1 MRKRTFR
8 LSKNVLGKNPWVI
21 ERVVGGM
28 SKRRGEVQGKGN
40 DPQQSTYLA
49 PSHTPC
55 LNAPTIIPLSLP
67 VLLTALQLAAS
78 RRCLQARSGVEQCEP
93 PTEMHRYSPSSAGG
107 IVSAPAGREG
117 SQQVLH
123 PEQTT
128 QEARPVSVRDG
139 DAESRA
145 ECELWHGESS

>member
-1 MRKRTFR
+1 MGLEGRWGRESRPPSLYSRTI
-8 LSKNVLGKNPWVI
+8 LSKALILVL
-21 ERVVGGM
+21 R
-28 SKRRGEVQGKGN
+28 
-40 DPQQSTYLA
+40 
-49 PSHTPC
+49 
-55 LNAPTIIPLSLP
+55 LNAPKIIPLSLP
-67 VLLTALQLAAS
+67 ALLTALQLAAS

-93 PTEMHRYSPSSAGG
+93 PTEIHRYSPSSAGG
-107 IVSAPAGREG
+107 IVSAPTGREG

-128 QEARPVSVRDG
+128 QEARPASVRAG

>member
-8 LSKNVLGKNPWVI
+8 LSKNVLGKNPWII

-28 SKRRGEVQGKGN
+28 SKRRGEVQGKG
-40 DPQQSTYLA
+40 
-49 PSHTPC
+49 
-55 LNAPTIIPLSLP
+55 
-67 VLLTALQLAAS
+67 LAAS

-117 SQQVLH
+117 GQQVLH

-128 QEARPVSVRDG
+128 QEARPASVRAG

-145 ECELWHGESS
+145 ECELWQGESS